1 MRYLVRTLECPNML
15 TRFHFMF
22 FLWDLCVCMRR
33 WVMRPNKTGF
43 FSLTVQYKTEFK
55 LQPHLNTFFFIENS
69 HKFHAIDSVG
79 GDCVC
84 PKLYKFWLAA
94 NNCLNF
100 FSIFLISYDSLSLSL
115 PVRLCFY
122 LFFLLK
128 TIESWRRSKLILFYI
143 LFGRFYSLLQI
154 IIKMMKIIWNTPDR
168 PLNYIQYIHK

>member
-55 LQPHLNTFFFIENS
+55 PQPHLNTFFFIENS

-94 NNCLNF
+94 NNCSNF
-100 FSIFLISYDSLSLSL
+100 FSIFQIWLSLSLSL
-115 PVRLCFY
+115 SVFVSI
-122 LFFLLK
+122 FFFFWK
-128 TIESWRRSKLILFYI
+128 QSNRDEGRSLFYFI
-143 LFGRFYSLLQI
+143 FYSEGFI
-154 IIKMMKIIWNTPDR
+154 RCFK
-168 PLNYIQYIHK
+168 